1 MAGKST
7 ESSRRG
13 PKGDKRDRTRA
24 TLLEA
29 ARAIVRE
36 KGHARTTLA
45 AVARRAGMTTG
56 AIYGNFK
63 NREELFIALD
73 QTYCGA
79 VTPRVKPGATCAE
92 GRRAIAEAALE
103 AIPERT
109 TAAVGRLTG
118 LAYAL
123 ESPELRARVRE
134 VTAASYEFGE
144 EWLRTLGD
152 LRELPMPPE
161 HLVRVIHALI
171 EGLVLQRI
179 LTPEL
184 FPDEVFFA
192 AFEALAHRRREP
204 NVHAT
209 AVAAEPSA
217 EKGRP
222 SD

>member
-1 MAGKST
+1 MPAKSS
-7 ESSRRG
+7 ESSRRR

-36 KGHARTTLA
+36 KGFARTTLE

-63 NREELFIALD
+63 NREELFIALG
-73 QTYCGA
+73 QTYWA
-79 VTPRVKPGATCAE
+79 PVKPQLKPGATFPEMMHAL
-92 GRRAIAEAALE
+92 AEATLE
-103 AIPERT
+103 AIPDRT

-118 LAYAL
+118 LAYTLTNAD
-123 ESPELRARVRE
+123 LRARVHE
-134 VTAASYEFGE
+134 ITAGSYELGA
-144 EWLRTLGD
+144 EWLRTIGD
-152 LRELPMPPE
+152 ERELPMPPE

-184 FPDEVFFA
+184 CPDDVFFS
-192 AFEALAHRRREP
+192 AFAALANQRRDVR
-204 NVHAT
+204 
-209 AVAAEPSA
+209 
-217 EKGRP
+217 GI
-222 SD
+222 

>member
-1 MAGKST
+1 MPAKSAN
-7 ESSRRG
+7 SARRK

-36 KGHARTTLA
+36 KGYARTTLE

-63 NREELFIALD
+63 NRDELFIALG
-73 QTYCGA
+73 QAYWA
-79 VTPRVKPGATCAE
+79 PVKPRVKLGATFAE
-92 GRRAIAEAALE
+92 VMHAMAEATLE

-123 ESPELRARVRE
+123 TSQGLRGRVRE
-134 VTAASYEFGE
+134 VTAASYQLGA

-152 LRELPMPPE
+152 PCELPMPPE

-179 LTPEL
+179 VTPEL
-184 FPDEVFFA
+184 FPDEVFFE
-192 AFEALAHRRREP
+192 AFEALTHRRRDP
-204 NVHAT
+204 NRNAT
-209 AVAAEPSA
+209 EEESA
-217 EKGRP
+217 GKGP
-222 SD
+222 VL